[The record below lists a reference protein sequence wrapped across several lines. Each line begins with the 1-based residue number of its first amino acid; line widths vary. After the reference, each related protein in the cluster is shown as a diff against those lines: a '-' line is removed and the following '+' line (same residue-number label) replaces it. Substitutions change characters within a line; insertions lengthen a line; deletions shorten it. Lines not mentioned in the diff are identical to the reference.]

1 MKNIYKLL
9 IAMVVLV
16 SSIEL
21 AKAQSSTYSNPWPGS
36 SHTYSFGDN
45 GTTNT
50 TEWFISR
57 NADGSNPIVGAAGN
71 HFTIVGEGVAG
82 TIDAK
87 GVLSGKGINTLRVN
101 WDGNATGV
109 YYIFLQVIDA
119 TTSCSNL
126 KGYMVDVV
134 TGRFNA
140 LAENVTGGTTD
151 DKNPEFVDDA
161 KIVAEGCSDETG
173 NRIVNDG
180 TFSLGTTEVVFRVK
194 RQYSLNEWHI
204 DYGLSVGT
212 TTKVVAADG
221 STIAV
226 AAGGGYDIPSA
237 NDYVLVYVSVPNVET
252 SAQAV
257 VLTLDSAKTKDNT
270 TSTTDAASKPAN
282 PSDNVATYTIKSMP
296 KIGATMTGGN

>member
-1 MKNIYKLL
+1 MKNLYKFL
-9 IAMVVLV
+9 IVMIVLV
-16 SSIEL
+16 SSVEL
-21 AKAQSSTYSNPWPGS
+21 TKAQSSSFNNPWPGS

-45 GTTNT
+45 GSTNT

-71 HFTIVGEGVAG
+71 HFTIVGEDVAG
-82 TIDAK
+82 TIDSD

-109 YYIFLQVIDA
+109 YYIFLQVTDA

-140 LAENVTGGTTD
+140 LAENVTGGTD
-151 DKNPEFVDDA
+151 MDNPENVDDT

-212 TTKVVAADG
+212 TSKVVAADG

-226 AAGGGYDIPSA
+226 AGGGGYDIPSA
-237 NDYVLVYVSVPNVET
+237 NDYVLVYVSVDNVEA

-257 VLTLDSAKTKDNT
+257 VLTLDGAKTKDNT
-270 TSTTDAASKPAN
+270 TSTTDAASTPAN
-282 PSDNVATYTIKSMP
+282 PSDNAATYTVKSMP
-296 KIGATMTGGN
+296 KIGATMIGDK

>member
-1 MKNIYKLL
+1 MI
-9 IAMVVLV
+9 VLV
-16 SSIEL
+16 SSVEL
-21 AKAQSSTYSNPWPGS
+21 TKAQSSSFNNPWPGS

-45 GTTNT
+45 GSTNT

-71 HFTIVGEGVAG
+71 HFTIVGEDVAG
-82 TIDAK
+82 TIDSD

-109 YYIFLQVIDA
+109 YYIFLQVTDA

-134 TGRFNA
+134 TGRFNV

-151 DKNPEFVDDA
+151 KDNPEFVDDT

-212 TTKVVAADG
+212 TSKVVAEDG
-221 STIAV
+221 STIN
-226 AAGGGYDIPSA
+226 AATGGGYDIPAA
-237 NDYVLVYVSVPNVET
+237 NDYVLVYVSVDNVEAST
-252 SAQAV
+252 QAV
-257 VLTLDSAKTKDNT
+257 VLTLDGTLTKDMT
-270 TSTTDAASKPAN
+270 TTTTDAASIPAN
-282 PSDNVATYTIKSMP
+282 PSDNAATYTIKSMP
-296 KIGATMTGGN
+296 EISSTMTGGN